1 LSLAGYSGELLPF
14 IPGEKIERKENKQD
28 QKNSHRPQQTL
39 PETIS
44 VLLGVVVNPKGNNQ
58 VDGKKDIHCC
68 VSNPGGVTGFSSHRG
83 RRELR
88 EKN

>member
-1 LSLAGYSGELLPF
+1 MSSASGSGELSSF

-44 VLLGVVVNPKGNNQ
+44 VLLGVVVNPKGNDQ
-58 VDGKKDIHCC
+58 VDGKKNIHC
-68 VSNPGGVTGFSSHRG
+68 
-83 RRELR
+83 
-88 EKN
+88 